1 MGENKPIQ
9 PTENT
14 YINASEMPEVIK
26 QLREEKDN
34 LKEDNKKLWDTI
46 ESLKDNIQKEET
58 QEERVQRLKKDFPI
72 LNEMIAVDFRNTA
85 KRRGII

>member
-1 MGENKPIQ
+1 MNENKPTQ
-9 PTENT
+9 PIENT
-14 YINASEMPEVIK
+14 VINTAEIPEVLK
-26 QLREEKDN
+26 QLREEIDN

-46 ESLKDNIQKEET
+46 ESLKDSIQKEET

-72 LNEMIAVDFRNTA
+72 LNEMMAKDFKNTA